1 MFIPGIGDVDNNG
14 SLDRLRLTAK
24 KNFLHPKA
32 IGKILYYI
40 HLPTMMVI
48 TIKIIRHET
57 ATPTMIPMTLDFV
70 LPGDRSLS

>member
-24 KNFLHPKA
+24 KNFPNPKP
-32 IGKILYYI
+32 IGKLLMYYI

-48 TIKIIRHET
+48 TIKTIRHET
-57 ATPTMIPMTLDFV
+57 ATPTMIPITLDFA
-70 LPGDRSLS
+70 LP